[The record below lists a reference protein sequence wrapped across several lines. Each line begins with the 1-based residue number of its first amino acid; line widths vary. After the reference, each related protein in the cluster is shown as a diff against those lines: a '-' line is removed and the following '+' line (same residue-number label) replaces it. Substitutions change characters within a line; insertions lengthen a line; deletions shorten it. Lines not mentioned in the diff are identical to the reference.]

1 MDKERISLCC
11 VAIASTLS
19 SKMDG
24 KIKRSRRSRSQRD
37 RVRRRDA
44 IDRNDQNRSPS
55 SGSDLGQSPV
65 RNKALCNYGKMTNLH
80 YVRPPRPSRKKRRG
94 SVSQEEDIIDGFAI
108 ASFLSLESLE
118 VALRKSTKS
127 LRSQGGKEKWE
138 SQVLKK
144 RKTEQT
150 AEGDV
155 IPVNGFTDNRAD
167 FEHEQDGEKEQGK
180 VKNRSK
186 KSKQVKGLLG
196 RQGGAE
202 VTRTQG
208 TPQRSNSK
216 EHHSGSSFSGRGYS
230 CDSESDIDDKVSG
243 IEFEKLFTLRT
254 ANDIGVDK
262 RDETKVCSSATVS
275 GLQRSQD
282 QSSDT
287 PLDLPAASPAP
298 GSQPAGSPAP
308 AAPLTSTRTTSPLP
322 AVCVKKERTSPHNT
336 ITPTLPGSGLSQVK
350 REPLSHHQGHPLYIG
365 LHNSSIEGS
374 RKRTLPPSPHLGH
387 HSSPLPALPLSVSE
401 LPAPHFFLPV
411 HGHRRPAMFT
421 SPLGLPTNGIEGHS
435 TEAGYSEH
443 DLLRQELNNRFLA
456 QTAERGTGSGPPLL
470 RTEFHQHTHQH
481 QHQHQ
486 HQLTFLSYPNGLP
499 PPPGILSTTPNMGRT
514 ADLNLEKYPAKLE
527 NPYIRHKNF
536 FPSYP
541 PEMPGMPA
549 LHPHSGPPGP
559 FSSLQGAFQ
568 PKSNPMDVATRPGEV
583 PHNLLPKG
591 LRITDPFRS
600 SARKAGKW
608 CAMHAQI
615 AWQIHHHQQRMK
627 HMRFDPHKLNMSG
640 VKLDLFSRPAAP
652 GLPPGL
658 SYGHDLARPLLSS
671 SGHLSAS
678 PFSAATHHVH
688 YLPASHLTD
697 PFGRAS
703 HYGNLGQLAT
713 NAFGGLGASSIGPGS
728 MFGGRQS
735 HGLSGFVN
743 PPQEACNRLH
753 RTPPSFPTPPALSR
767 PADVDRKPAVH
778 SSERER
784 EAKKR
789 DHSAT
794 KEESERDGNTLERS
808 HQSTHTSSG
817 FQISNLIGSSSP
829 GRKRSSPDQGPQ
841 AEREG
846 TSLGRVQ
853 VKQSSSPAL
862 EVQDRGCST
871 PYTTVKN
878 HQSSENTQTLK
889 GPLNIKQER
898 RDEPEVMAGPPEC
911 TLVLPPGH
919 SQAPYPS
926 SRRNHF
932 PTAGMLQSS
941 HLPHSL
947 PLSMSPVHPV
957 SSLSAMER
965 ARIQPFMGVS
975 TLAAGRNHRV
985 SPHLSGHWDPLRDP
999 YRGLYLQSQQVH
1011 LTYDPERGHRQR
1023 EQHPQPQQYLQDR
1036 HRQAEERARLHQ
1048 LQGSPMEGHLAHTPT
1063 FVSSLGG
1070 VMYPRLSP
1078 SAPHSGHLNRT
1089 PQTVTLSAPPPLV
1102 PTTTTPGR
1110 PATPRKTTPTSA
1122 PPSGDPTPSCKA
1134 KEVEVEAQ

>member
-1 MDKERISLCC
+1 PQANPP
-11 VAIASTLS
+11 AI
-19 SKMDG
+19 
-24 KIKRSRRSRSQRD
+24 
-37 RVRRRDA
+37 
-44 IDRNDQNRSPS
+44 P
-55 SGSDLGQSPV
+55 
-65 RNKALCNYGKMTNLH
+65 
-80 YVRPPRPSRKKRRG
+80 PPRY
-94 SVSQEEDIIDGFAI
+94 DLI
-108 ASFLSLESLE
+108 LSL
-118 VALRKSTKS
+118 
-127 LRSQGGKEKWE
+127 
-138 SQVLKK
+138 
-144 RKTEQT
+144 
-150 AEGDV
+150 
-155 IPVNGFTDNRAD
+155 
-167 FEHEQDGEKEQGK
+167 
-180 VKNRSK
+180 
-186 KSKQVKGLLG
+186 
-196 RQGGAE
+196 
-202 VTRTQG
+202 
-208 TPQRSNSK
+208 
-216 EHHSGSSFSGRGYS
+216 
-230 CDSESDIDDKVSG
+230 
-243 IEFEKLFTLRT
+243 
-254 ANDIGVDK
+254 
-262 RDETKVCSSATVS
+262 
-275 GLQRSQD
+275 
-282 QSSDT
+282 
-287 PLDLPAASPAP
+287 
-298 GSQPAGSPAP
+298 
-308 AAPLTSTRTTSPLP
+308 
-322 AVCVKKERTSPHNT
+322 
-336 ITPTLPGSGLSQVK
+336 PT
-350 REPLSHHQGHPLYIG
+350 
-365 LHNSSIEGS
+365 
-374 RKRTLPPSPHLGH
+374 
-387 HSSPLPALPLSVSE
+387 
-401 LPAPHFFLPV
+401 
-411 HGHRRPAMFT
+411 
-421 SPLGLPTNGIEGHS
+421 
-435 TEAGYSEH
+435 EH
-443 DLLRQELNNRFLA
+443 DLLRQELNNRFLV

-499 PPPGILSTTPNMGRT
+499 PSPSILSTPPNMGRT
-514 ADLNLEKYPAKLE
+514 ADLNVSP
-527 NPYIRHKNF
+527 F

-541 PEMPGMPA
+541 PAMPGMSA

-591 LRITDPFRS
+591 LRLIKLFS
-600 SARKAGKW
+600 FYLFLQKAGKW

-627 HMRFDPHKLNMSG
+627 QMRFDPHKLNMSG

-671 SGHLSAS
+671 SG
-678 PFSAATHHVH
+678 
-688 YLPASHLTD
+688 Y
-697 PFGRAS
+697 
-703 HYGNLGQLAT
+703 HYGSFGQLAT
-713 NAFGGLGASSIGPGS
+713 NAFGSLGASSIGPGS
-728 MFGGRQS
+728 LFGGRQS
-735 HGLSGFVN
+735 HGLSGFVS

-753 RTPPSFPTPPALSR
+753 RTPPSFPTPPAPSR
-767 PADVDRKPAVH
+767 PAGVDRKPTVH

-794 KEESERDGNTLERS
+794 KEERDGSVTALVWKWHFLSIKALKSCDIIIFCPLYRNTLERS

-846 TSLGRVQ
+846 TSLERVQ

-862 EVQDRGCST
+862 EVQDRGSST

-898 RDEPEVMAGPPEC
+898 RDEPEVMAVPPES
-911 TLVLPPGH
+911 TLLLPPGH

-926 SRRNHF
+926 LRRNHF

-965 ARIQPFMGVS
+965 AHIQPFMGVS

-985 SPHLSGHWDPLRDP
+985 SPHLSGPWDPLRDP

-1011 LTYDPERGHRQR
+1011 MTYDPERGHRQR
-1023 EQHPQPQQYLQDR
+1023 EQHPHPQQYLQDK

-1078 SAPHSGHLNRT
+1078 SAPHSGHLNRV
-1089 PQTVTLSAPPPLV
+1089 PQTVTLSAPTLLV
-1102 PTTTTPGR
+1102 PTSTTTTPGR

>member
-1 MDKERISLCC
+1 
-11 VAIASTLS
+11 
-19 SKMDG
+19 MDG
-24 KIKRSRRSRSQRD
+24 KIKRRRRSRSQRD

-44 IDRNDQNRSPS
+44 IDRNDQNQSPS

-65 RNKALCNYGKMTNLH
+65 RNKALCNYGKITNLH

-118 VALRKSTKS
+118 VRTL
-127 LRSQGGKEKWE
+127 EKWE

-167 FEHEQDGEKEQGK
+167 FDHEQDGEKEQGK

-186 KSKQVKGLLG
+186 KTKQVLHIAALNDSVSSVKLWWVTKVLWLL
-196 RQGGAE
+196 
-202 VTRTQG
+202 
-208 TPQRSNSK
+208 
-216 EHHSGSSFSGRGYS
+216 
-230 CDSESDIDDKVSG
+230 I
-243 IEFEKLFTLRT
+243 
-254 ANDIGVDK
+254 DIGVDE

-275 GLQRSQD
+275 GLQRSQE

-322 AVCVKKERTSPHNT
+322 AVCVKKERTSPRNT
-336 ITPTLPGSGLSQVK
+336 TTPTLPGSGLSQVK

-365 LHNSSIEGS
+365 LHNRS
-374 RKRTLPPSPHLGH
+374 RKRTLPPSPHLGR
-387 HSSPLPALPLSVSE
+387 HSSPLPVLPLSVSE

-421 SPLGLPTNGIEGHS
+421 SPLGLPTNGIVGHS

-536 FPSYP
+536 FPPYP
-541 PEMPGMPA
+541 PAMPGMPA

-591 LRITDPFRS
+591 LRVY
-600 SARKAGKW
+600 KAGKW
-608 CAMHAQI
+608 CAMHVQI
-615 AWQIHHHQQRMK
+615 AWQIQHHQQRMK

-688 YLPASHLTD
+688 YLPASHLTGKY

-713 NAFGGLGASSIGPGS
+713 NAFGGLGPGS
-728 MFGGRQS
+728 LFGGRQS
-735 HGLSGFVN
+735 HGLSGFVS

-767 PADVDRKPAVH
+767 PADVDRKPTVH

-794 KEESERDGNTLERS
+794 KEESERDGSVTALLWKWNTLEKS

-846 TSLGRVQ
+846 SSLGRVQ

-862 EVQDRGCST
+862 EVQDRGSST

-878 HQSSENTQTLK
+878 HQSNENTQTLK
-889 GPLNIKQER
+889 GPLKIKQER

-911 TLVLPPGH
+911 TLLLPPGH

-926 SRRNHF
+926 RHNHF

-975 TLAAGRNHRV
+975 TLAAGRNHHV

-1023 EQHPQPQQYLQDR
+1023 EQHPHPQQYLQDR

>member
-1 MDKERISLCC
+1 
-11 VAIASTLS
+11 
-19 SKMDG
+19 
-24 KIKRSRRSRSQRD
+24 
-37 RVRRRDA
+37 
-44 IDRNDQNRSPS
+44 
-55 SGSDLGQSPV
+55 
-65 RNKALCNYGKMTNLH
+65 
-80 YVRPPRPSRKKRRG
+80 
-94 SVSQEEDIIDGFAI
+94 
-108 ASFLSLESLE
+108 
-118 VALRKSTKS
+118 
-127 LRSQGGKEKWE
+127 
-138 SQVLKK
+138 
-144 RKTEQT
+144 
-150 AEGDV
+150 
-155 IPVNGFTDNRAD
+155 
-167 FEHEQDGEKEQGK
+167 
-180 VKNRSK
+180 
-186 KSKQVKGLLG
+186 
-196 RQGGAE
+196 
-202 VTRTQG
+202 
-208 TPQRSNSK
+208 
-216 EHHSGSSFSGRGYS
+216 
-230 CDSESDIDDKVSG
+230 
-243 IEFEKLFTLRT
+243 
-254 ANDIGVDK
+254 
-262 RDETKVCSSATVS
+262 
-275 GLQRSQD
+275 LQRSQE

-322 AVCVKKERTSPHNT
+322 AVCVKKERTSPRNT
-336 ITPTLPGSGLSQVK
+336 TTPTLPGSGLSQVK

-365 LHNSSIEGS
+365 DIYLQPCLSPPYSSSIERS
-374 RKRTLPPSPHLGH
+374 RKRTLPPSPHLGR
-387 HSSPLPALPLSVSE
+387 HSSPLPVLPLSVSE

-421 SPLGLPTNGIEGHS
+421 SPLGLPTNGIVGHS

-514 ADLNLEKYPAKLE
+514 ADLNVSP
-527 NPYIRHKNF
+527 F
-536 FPSYP
+536 FPPYP
-541 PEMPGMPA
+541 PAMPGMPA

-568 PKSNPMDVATRPGEV
+568 PKV
-583 PHNLLPKG
+583 HNTSLTP
-591 LRITDPFRS
+591 S
-600 SARKAGKW
+600 QKAGKW
-608 CAMHAQI
+608 CAMHVQI
-615 AWQIHHHQQRMK
+615 AWQIQHHQQRMK

-671 SGHLSAS
+671 SGSTCSYDDFVRPWEQL
-678 PFSAATHHVH
+678 
-688 YLPASHLTD
+688 Y

-728 MFGGRQS
+728 LFGGRQS
-735 HGLSGFVN
+735 HGLSGFVS

-767 PADVDRKPAVH
+767 PADVDRKPTVH

-794 KEESERDGNTLERS
+794 KEESERDGSVTALLWKWHFLSIKAFKSCDIIIFCPLYRNTLEKS

-846 TSLGRVQ
+846 SSLGRVQ

-862 EVQDRGCST
+862 EVQDRGSST

-878 HQSSENTQTLK
+878 HQSNENTQTLK
-889 GPLNIKQER
+889 GPLKIKQER

-911 TLVLPPGH
+911 TLLLPPGH

-926 SRRNHF
+926 RHNHF

-975 TLAAGRNHRV
+975 TLAAGRNHHV

-1023 EQHPQPQQYLQDR
+1023 EQHPHPQQYLQDR

>member
-1 MDKERISLCC
+1 MDAFASIGRASVGFKQPRYGNSEHSHPKC
-11 VAIASTLS
+11 VHASVKQSMSRFSCIDVST
-19 SKMDG
+19 
-24 KIKRSRRSRSQRD
+24 RS
-37 RVRRRDA
+37 
-44 IDRNDQNRSPS
+44 
-55 SGSDLGQSPV
+55 G
-65 RNKALCNYGKMTNLH
+65 
-80 YVRPPRPSRKKRRG
+80 
-94 SVSQEEDIIDGFAI
+94 
-108 ASFLSLESLE
+108 LE
-118 VALRKSTKS
+118 
-127 LRSQGGKEKWE
+127 
-138 SQVLKK
+138 
-144 RKTEQT
+144 
-150 AEGDV
+150 
-155 IPVNGFTDNRAD
+155 
-167 FEHEQDGEKEQGK
+167 
-180 VKNRSK
+180 
-186 KSKQVKGLLG
+186 
-196 RQGGAE
+196 
-202 VTRTQG
+202 
-208 TPQRSNSK
+208 
-216 EHHSGSSFSGRGYS
+216 
-230 CDSESDIDDKVSG
+230 DDKMLKT
-243 IEFEKLFTLRT
+243 I
-254 ANDIGVDK
+254 I
-262 RDETKVCSSATVS
+262 CS
-275 GLQRSQD
+275 
-282 QSSDT
+282 
-287 PLDLPAASPAP
+287 
-298 GSQPAGSPAP
+298 
-308 AAPLTSTRTTSPLP
+308 
-322 AVCVKKERTSPHNT
+322 
-336 ITPTLPGSGLSQVK
+336 I
-350 REPLSHHQGHPLYIG
+350 
-365 LHNSSIEGS
+365 
-374 RKRTLPPSPHLGH
+374 
-387 HSSPLPALPLSVSE
+387 
-401 LPAPHFFLPV
+401 
-411 HGHRRPAMFT
+411 FT
-421 SPLGLPTNGIEGHS
+421 SMF
-435 TEAGYSEH
+435 
-443 DLLRQELNNRFLA
+443 LLCLI
-456 QTAERGTGSGPPLL
+456 LL
-470 RTEFHQHTHQH
+470 ML
-481 QHQHQ
+481 
-486 HQLTFLSYPNGLP
+486 LTTFFVFQ
-499 PPPGILSTTPNMGRT
+499 
-514 ADLNLEKYPAKLE
+514 LEKYPAKLE

-600 SARKAGKW
+600 SARKVGKW

-713 NAFGGLGASSIGPGS
+713 NAFGGLGPGS
-728 MFGGRQS
+728 LFGGRQS
-735 HGLSGFVN
+735 HGLSGFVS

-767 PADVDRKPAVH
+767 PADVDRKPAAH

-794 KEESERDGNTLERS
+794 KEESERDGSVTALVWKWRFLSIKAFKSCDIIIFCPLYRNTLERS
-808 HQSTHTSSG
+808 HQSTHASSG

-862 EVQDRGCST
+862 EVQDRGSST

-911 TLVLPPGH
+911 TLLLPPGH

-1110 PATPRKTTPTSA
+1110 PATPRKTTPTSG

>member
-1 MDKERISLCC
+1 
-11 VAIASTLS
+11 
-19 SKMDG
+19 
-24 KIKRSRRSRSQRD
+24 
-37 RVRRRDA
+37 
-44 IDRNDQNRSPS
+44 
-55 SGSDLGQSPV
+55 
-65 RNKALCNYGKMTNLH
+65 
-80 YVRPPRPSRKKRRG
+80 
-94 SVSQEEDIIDGFAI
+94 
-108 ASFLSLESLE
+108 
-118 VALRKSTKS
+118 
-127 LRSQGGKEKWE
+127 
-138 SQVLKK
+138 
-144 RKTEQT
+144 
-150 AEGDV
+150 
-155 IPVNGFTDNRAD
+155 
-167 FEHEQDGEKEQGK
+167 
-180 VKNRSK
+180 
-186 KSKQVKGLLG
+186 
-196 RQGGAE
+196 
-202 VTRTQG
+202 
-208 TPQRSNSK
+208 
-216 EHHSGSSFSGRGYS
+216 
-230 CDSESDIDDKVSG
+230 
-243 IEFEKLFTLRT
+243 
-254 ANDIGVDK
+254 
-262 RDETKVCSSATVS
+262 
-275 GLQRSQD
+275 
-282 QSSDT
+282 
-287 PLDLPAASPAP
+287 
-298 GSQPAGSPAP
+298 
-308 AAPLTSTRTTSPLP
+308 
-322 AVCVKKERTSPHNT
+322 
-336 ITPTLPGSGLSQVK
+336 
-350 REPLSHHQGHPLYIG
+350 
-365 LHNSSIEGS
+365 
-374 RKRTLPPSPHLGH
+374 
-387 HSSPLPALPLSVSE
+387 
-401 LPAPHFFLPV
+401 
-411 HGHRRPAMFT
+411 
-421 SPLGLPTNGIEGHS
+421 
-435 TEAGYSEH
+435 
-443 DLLRQELNNRFLA
+443 
-456 QTAERGTGSGPPLL
+456 
-470 RTEFHQHTHQH
+470 
-481 QHQHQ
+481 
-486 HQLTFLSYPNGLP
+486 
-499 PPPGILSTTPNMGRT
+499 
-514 ADLNLEKYPAKLE
+514 
-527 NPYIRHKNF
+527 
-536 FPSYP
+536 
-541 PEMPGMPA
+541 
-549 LHPHSGPPGP
+549 
-559 FSSLQGAFQ
+559 
-568 PKSNPMDVATRPGEV
+568 
-583 PHNLLPKG
+583 
-591 LRITDPFRS
+591 
-600 SARKAGKW
+600 
-608 CAMHAQI
+608 MHAQI
-615 AWQIHHHQQRMK
+615 AWQIQHHQQRMK

-728 MFGGRQS
+728 LFGGRQS
-735 HGLSGFVN
+735 HGLSGFVS

-767 PADVDRKPAVH
+767 PADVDRKPTVH

-846 TSLGRVQ
+846 SSLGRVQ
-853 VKQSSSPAL
+853 VKQSSSPVL
-862 EVQDRGCST
+862 EVQDRGSST

-878 HQSSENTQTLK
+878 HQSNENTQTLK
-889 GPLNIKQER
+889 GPLKIKQER

-911 TLVLPPGH
+911 TLLLPPGH

-926 SRRNHF
+926 RHNHF

-975 TLAAGRNHRV
+975 TLAAGRNHHV
-985 SPHLSGHWDPLRDP
+985 SPHLSGHWDQLRDP

-1023 EQHPQPQQYLQDR
+1023 EQHPHPQQYLQDR

-1089 PQTVTLSAPPPLV
+1089 PQTVTLSSPPPLV
-1102 PTTTTPGR
+1102 PTSTTTTTPGR
-1110 PATPRKTTPTSA
+1110 PATPRKTTPTSV

>member
-1 MDKERISLCC
+1 M
-11 VAIASTLS
+11 TFNLS
-19 SKMDG
+19 
-24 KIKRSRRSRSQRD
+24 
-37 RVRRRDA
+37 
-44 IDRNDQNRSPS
+44 P
-55 SGSDLGQSPV
+55 
-65 RNKALCNYGKMTNLH
+65 
-80 YVRPPRPSRKKRRG
+80 
-94 SVSQEEDIIDGFAI
+94 
-108 ASFLSLESLE
+108 
-118 VALRKSTKS
+118 
-127 LRSQGGKEKWE
+127 
-138 SQVLKK
+138 
-144 RKTEQT
+144 
-150 AEGDV
+150 
-155 IPVNGFTDNRAD
+155 
-167 FEHEQDGEKEQGK
+167 
-180 VKNRSK
+180 
-186 KSKQVKGLLG
+186 
-196 RQGGAE
+196 
-202 VTRTQG
+202 
-208 TPQRSNSK
+208 
-216 EHHSGSSFSGRGYS
+216 
-230 CDSESDIDDKVSG
+230 
-243 IEFEKLFTLRT
+243 
-254 ANDIGVDK
+254 
-262 RDETKVCSSATVS
+262 
-275 GLQRSQD
+275 
-282 QSSDT
+282 
-287 PLDLPAASPAP
+287 
-298 GSQPAGSPAP
+298 
-308 AAPLTSTRTTSPLP
+308 TT
-322 AVCVKKERTSPHNT
+322 
-336 ITPTLPGSGLSQVK
+336 
-350 REPLSHHQGHPLYIG
+350 
-365 LHNSSIEGS
+365 
-374 RKRTLPPSPHLGH
+374 
-387 HSSPLPALPLSVSE
+387 
-401 LPAPHFFLPV
+401 
-411 HGHRRPAMFT
+411 
-421 SPLGLPTNGIEGHS
+421 
-435 TEAGYSEH
+435 EH

-486 HQLTFLSYPNGLP
+486 HQLTFLSYPSGLP

-514 ADLNLEKYPAKLE
+514 LEKYPAKLE

-536 FPSYP
+536 FPPYP
-541 PEMPGMPA
+541 PAMPGMPA

-591 LRITDPFRS
+591 LRQ
-600 SARKAGKW
+600 KAGKW
-608 CAMHAQI
+608 CAMHVQI
-615 AWQIHHHQQRMK
+615 AWQIQHHQQRIKVLQMCS
-627 HMRFDPHKLNMSG
+627 FISLNGAKVSNSG
-640 VKLDLFSRPAAP
+640 
-652 GLPPGL
+652 
-658 SYGHDLARPLLSS
+658 
-671 SGHLSAS
+671 
-678 PFSAATHHVH
+678 
-688 YLPASHLTD
+688 
-697 PFGRAS
+697 
-703 HYGNLGQLAT
+703 T
-713 NAFGGLGASSIGPGS
+713 NQIQIRSNFICDMHRMQQVETFL
-728 MFGGRQS
+728 FGGRQS
-735 HGLSGFVN
+735 HGLSGFVS

-753 RTPPSFPTPPALSR
+753 RTPPSFPTPPELSR
-767 PADVDRKPAVH
+767 PADVDRKPTVH

-794 KEESERDGNTLERS
+794 KEESERDGSVTALLWKWHFLSIKAFKSCDIIIFCPLYRNTLERS

-817 FQISNLIGSSSP
+817 FQISNLIGSRSP

-846 TSLGRVQ
+846 SSLGRVQ

-862 EVQDRGCST
+862 EVQDRGSST

-878 HQSSENTQTLK
+878 HQSNENTQTLK
-889 GPLNIKQER
+889 GPLKIKQER

-911 TLVLPPGH
+911 TLLLPPGH

-926 SRRNHF
+926 RHNHF

-975 TLAAGRNHRV
+975 TLAAGRNHHV

-1023 EQHPQPQQYLQDR
+1023 EQHPHPQQYLQDR

-1102 PTTTTPGR
+1102 PTTTTTPGR

-1134 KEVEVEAQ
+1134 KEVEVDAQ

>member
-1 MDKERISLCC
+1 M
-11 VAIASTLS
+11 TFNLS
-19 SKMDG
+19 
-24 KIKRSRRSRSQRD
+24 
-37 RVRRRDA
+37 
-44 IDRNDQNRSPS
+44 P
-55 SGSDLGQSPV
+55 
-65 RNKALCNYGKMTNLH
+65 
-80 YVRPPRPSRKKRRG
+80 
-94 SVSQEEDIIDGFAI
+94 
-108 ASFLSLESLE
+108 
-118 VALRKSTKS
+118 
-127 LRSQGGKEKWE
+127 
-138 SQVLKK
+138 
-144 RKTEQT
+144 
-150 AEGDV
+150 
-155 IPVNGFTDNRAD
+155 
-167 FEHEQDGEKEQGK
+167 
-180 VKNRSK
+180 
-186 KSKQVKGLLG
+186 
-196 RQGGAE
+196 
-202 VTRTQG
+202 
-208 TPQRSNSK
+208 
-216 EHHSGSSFSGRGYS
+216 
-230 CDSESDIDDKVSG
+230 
-243 IEFEKLFTLRT
+243 
-254 ANDIGVDK
+254 
-262 RDETKVCSSATVS
+262 
-275 GLQRSQD
+275 
-282 QSSDT
+282 
-287 PLDLPAASPAP
+287 
-298 GSQPAGSPAP
+298 
-308 AAPLTSTRTTSPLP
+308 TT
-322 AVCVKKERTSPHNT
+322 
-336 ITPTLPGSGLSQVK
+336 
-350 REPLSHHQGHPLYIG
+350 
-365 LHNSSIEGS
+365 
-374 RKRTLPPSPHLGH
+374 
-387 HSSPLPALPLSVSE
+387 
-401 LPAPHFFLPV
+401 
-411 HGHRRPAMFT
+411 
-421 SPLGLPTNGIEGHS
+421 
-435 TEAGYSEH
+435 EH

-514 ADLNLEKYPAKLE
+514 LEKYPAKLE

-536 FPSYP
+536 FPPYP
-541 PEMPGMPA
+541 PAMPGMPA

-591 LRITDPFRS
+591 LRVYAIRQPY
-600 SARKAGKW
+600 KAGKW
-608 CAMHAQI
+608 CAMHVQI
-615 AWQIHHHQQRMK
+615 AWQIQHHQQRMK
-627 HMRFDPHKLNMSG
+627 VLKMCSFISLNGAKVSN
-640 VKLDLFSRPAAP
+640 SAAP

-671 SGHLSAS
+671 S
-678 PFSAATHHVH
+678 
-688 YLPASHLTD
+688 D

-713 NAFGGLGASSIGPGS
+713 NAFGGLGASSIGKFS
-728 MFGGRQS
+728 
-735 HGLSGFVN
+735 LSN
-743 PPQEACNRLH
+743 NCPQPKTTYSCNRLH

-767 PADVDRKPAVH
+767 PADVDRKPTVH

-794 KEESERDGNTLERS
+794 KEESERDGSVTALLWKWHFLSIKAFKSCDIIIFCPLYRNTLEKS

-846 TSLGRVQ
+846 SSLGRVQ

-862 EVQDRGCST
+862 EVQDRGSST

-878 HQSSENTQTLK
+878 HQSNENTQTLK
-889 GPLNIKQER
+889 GPLKIKQER

-911 TLVLPPGH
+911 TLLLPPGH

-926 SRRNHF
+926 RHNHF

-975 TLAAGRNHRV
+975 TLAAGRNHHV

-1023 EQHPQPQQYLQDR
+1023 EQHPHPQQYLQDR